1 MRQALPGAGVR
12 RASLQPRRIGDWYPV
27 TWEGLPIV
35 ILLATVIATVA
46 LGLRIGTVTT
56 GMWVLLVIQ
65 IAFVLGALATTIRGN
80 IGAPDVSRRLPGL
93 GASPEKAVAFGTQLV
108 GLEMKAFMVAKI
120 SVALLLG
127 VGLVENGLS
136 RLGEDA
142 AAWFA
147 VTSWVL
153 VALLLLLFTA
163 FVSRLVLM
171 VRRVR

>member
-1 MRQALPGAGVR
+1 
-12 RASLQPRRIGDWYPV
+12 
-27 TWEGLPIV
+27 
-35 ILLATVIATVA
+35 
-46 LGLRIGTVTT
+46 
-56 GMWVLLVIQ
+56 MWVLLVIQ
-65 IAFVLGALATTIRGN
+65 IAFVLGALAYTIRGD
-80 IGAPDVSRRLPGL
+80 IGTPDVSRRLPGL
-93 GASPEKAVAFGTQLV
+93 AASPEKAVAFGTQLV
-108 GLEMKAFMVAKI
+108 SLEMRTFMVAKI

-136 RLGEDA
+136 QLGEEA
-142 AAWFA
+142 ASWFS